1 MLYALSTVIA
11 DSGGH
16 MFDNDWSG
24 GWWIL
29 MMVGMIVFWALI
41 ILGGA
46 WVVRSVIL
54 SRREPTERPIE
65 ILDRRFA
72 QGEIDEDEYQK
83 RRSALESR
91 SGPGG

>member
-11 DSGGH
+11 DSRTH
-16 MFDNDWSG
+16 MFDNDFG
-24 GWWIL
+24 DGWWIV
-29 MMVGMIVFWALI
+29 MMAGMVVFWALI

-54 SRREPTERPIE
+54 SRKEQVEGPIE
-65 ILDRRFA
+65 ILDKRFA

-83 RRSALESR
+83 RRAAIKSHGAPN
-91 SGPGG
+91 G